1 MVAVEKPCVKLTA
14 CSANTGMTQK
24 EFADALG
31 VDPGTVYNWEKGIT
45 EPGLTVL
52 MKISELSGI
61 PLGLIFLP
69 QKS

>member
-1 MVAVEKPCVKLTA
+1 MVLVEKPCIKLTA
-14 CSANTGMTQK
+14 CRANTGMTQK

-31 VDPGTVYNWEKGIT
+31 VDPGTIYNWETEKT
-45 EPGLTVL
+45 EPGLAML
-52 MKISELSGI
+52 IKISELSGI